1 MKNAFLGEFIG
12 TFMMLLFGCGSVAV
26 TVLFGSLMGQLQIA
40 VVWGVSIALAIYAT
54 RNICCAHFN
63 PAVSVAMV
71 LSGRMA
77 PQKLPVYLAGQLSG
91 AFAGSLLVYGLF
103 APSIRVYEQ
112 THGIVRGTFA
122 SVATAK
128 IFGEYYRQ
136 PGSSAQVG
144 MGLAAAAELVGTFIL
159 VFVIFCLTE
168 NCNVGKPDSSLQP
181 LFIGL
186 TVTIIQCII
195 APLTQAGLNPARD
208 FMPRLVALMGGWKSQ
223 ALPDTSGGFFWVYIL
238 APIVG
243 GILAGMLFT
252 KVIEPSMKK
261 ENQPDMCCCGRE
273 KKEAGEKIG

>member
-186 TVTIIQCII
+186 TVT
-195 APLTQAGLNPARD
+195 
-208 FMPRLVALMGGWKSQ
+208 
-223 ALPDTSGGFFWVYIL
+223 
-238 APIVG
+238 
-243 GILAGMLFT
+243 
-252 KVIEPSMKK
+252 
-261 ENQPDMCCCGRE
+261 
-273 KKEAGEKIG
+273 